1 MNSTTN
7 KINLRYFITTSFL
20 ELTKNI
26 PLLED

>member
-1 MNSTTN
+1 MNNNDN

-20 ELTKNI
+20 ELIKNV